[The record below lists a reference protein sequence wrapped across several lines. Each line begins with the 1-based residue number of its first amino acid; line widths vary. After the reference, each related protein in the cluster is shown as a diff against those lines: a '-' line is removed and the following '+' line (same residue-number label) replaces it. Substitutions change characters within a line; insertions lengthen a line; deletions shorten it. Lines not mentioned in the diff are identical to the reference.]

1 MAGTKT
7 RSHARATG
15 RVRPRTQLSA
25 AGRARRH
32 LRVRKKVAGT
42 PSRPRLV
49 VSRSARHMF
58 AQIVDD
64 TVGRTLAAAST
75 MDAAIRAAEGDK
87 TAKARKVGELLA
99 QRAAQAG
106 IEAVVFDRGG
116 YRYHGRIAALADG
129 AREGGLKL

>member
-15 RVRPRTQLSA
+15 RVRSHTHATA
-25 AGRARRH
+25 AGRVRRH
-32 LRVRKKVAGT
+32 LRVRKKVTGSA
-42 PSRPRLV
+42 SRPRLV
-49 VSRSARHMF
+49 VNRSARHMF

-64 TVGRTLAAAST
+64 SVGRTLVAAST
-75 MDAAIRAAEGDK
+75 LDPAIRTAEGDK
-87 TAKARKVGELLA
+87 TAKARRVGELLA
-99 QRAAQAG
+99 QRAQAAG

-116 YRYHGRIAALADG
+116 YRYHGRIAALADS

>member
-15 RVRPRTQLSA
+15 RVRSHTHLSTA
-25 AGRARRH
+25 ARARRH
-32 LRVRKKVAGT
+32 LRVRKKVTGSAST
-42 PSRPRLV
+42 PRLV
-49 VSRSARHMF
+49 VNRSARHMF

-64 TVGRTLAAAST
+64 GAGRTLAAAST
-75 MDAAIRAAEGDK
+75 LDPAIRTVEGDK

-99 QRAAQAG
+99 ERAVQAG

-116 YRYHGRIAALADG
+116 YRYHGRVAALADG